1 MNTLKKIFSF
11 LFVFIM
17 VLGFSYAE
25 NNKASNTLHVVAS
38 VPENYG
44 VAFPDDA
51 LRFGDFVFEVKF
63 DLKLDLEAEFEVG
76 NTEGKALI
84 RTDEISIGE
93 MQPGLGNFNFTL
105 VYYGNQSKPYRTDI
119 LVEPNLV
126 WVFEGDDSV
135 IVPIEVELVQ
145 NENCESDIICVS
157 YRDGQAYIEIPPAG
171 PREDVPVLDVKVK
184 WDGGKD
190 LIPGNYSTDLLLYMR
205 VI

>member
-11 LFVFIM
+11 LAVFIL
-17 VLGFSYAE
+17 VLVSSYAG
-25 NNKASNTLHVVAS
+25 NSKASNTLHVVAS

-51 LRFGDFVFEVKF
+51 LRFGDFVFEIKF

-126 WVFEGDDSV
+126 WVFEGDDS
-135 IVPIEVELVQ
+135 
-145 NENCESDIICVS
+145 
-157 YRDGQAYIEIPPAG
+157 
-171 PREDVPVLDVKVK
+171 
-184 WDGGKD
+184 
-190 LIPGNYSTDLLLYMR
+190 
-205 VI
+205 